1 MKNFIR
7 LFSISIAMITLLC
20 IVSAAVTLYAPDGRT
35 LNKSESEVDLYK
47 SLGWY
52 EYPVTKMYSLDGR
65 TLICAK
71 ANVESNKKV
80 GWYTQPMT
88 KMYSADG
95 RTLICPTANVE
106 ANKKVGWYTEPM
118 ATMYSLDGRTLICK
132 KTNEEA
138 NKKVGWYTQPM
149 TIMYSADGRTLICP
163 KANVEANKKVGWY
176 TEPVVSIPK
185 VVTADSYTKKSV
197 DIIDPTRYFDWL
209 QTVSYPKIDST
220 KPGAIALKN
229 KIATKY
235 GKIIKI
241 LKNGTEENA
250 LYDISYTYSVY
261 NGIICIIM
269 DETYAGQYS
278 EGTNFTTTFYY
289 NAKTDKEL
297 SLQEYAAAVGVD
309 LDTMI
314 ERAKWSTEV
323 YQCGSVSHLY
333 SKTLLG
339 STVTPI
345 KGNYYYVKSIRLYS
359 EYWGDYFT
367 IDIRSFEMTNDG
379 INVCLLLRGSYDDST
394 LDCALTHDLM
404 PKNPAYV
411 KY

>member
-35 LNKSESEVDLYK
+35 LNKPESEVDLYK

-132 KTNEEA
+132 KTNVEA

-185 VVTADSYTKKSV
+185 VVTAVSYTKRA
-197 DIIDPTRYFDWL
+197 IDYFYPGQYFDW
-209 QTVSYPKIDST
+209 THKVEYPKINSA
-220 KPGAIALKN
+220 KPGAVALNQKIVN
-229 KIATKY
+229 KYASALNT
-235 GKIIKI
+235 
-241 LKNGTEENA
+241 LKRNEEENA
-250 LYDISYTYSVY
+250 LYNVSYTSSVY
-261 NGIICIIM
+261 DGIIYIKMKEI
-269 DETYAGQYS
+269 TAWQYS
-278 EGTNFTTTFYY
+278 EGMDTAVFYY
-289 NAKTDKEL
+289 YDYKNDREL
-297 SLQEYAAAVGVD
+297 TATEVANRYGININTLFS
-309 LDTMI
+309 
-314 ERAKWSTEV
+314 RAKSYIKQQDYYGEEFEYIADDMTS
-323 YQCGSVSHLY
+323 CGIIVSQDSVNL
-333 SKTLLG
+333 
-339 STVTPI
+339 
-345 KGNYYYVKSIRLYS
+345 YVKI
-359 EYWGDYFT
+359 
-367 IDIRSFEMTNDG
+367 SFIGTF
-379 INVCLLLRGSYDDST
+379 VYDFKFDRNT
-394 LDCALTHDLM
+394 LNLISM
-404 PKNPAYV
+404 S
-411 KY
+411 